1 MDIVKRLQELDL
13 EIPEIAEGKFSYIPG
28 RIVGNLVFVS
38 GAIPISDGKLLYQG
52 KLGRTISVEQ
62 GYEAARLAALNCV
75 GALQYTLKD
84 LHKVKKIIKLS
95 GYVASAEG
103 FTQQPQVVNGASD
116 LLIEIWGEEGKHA
129 RKAIGVFELPMGV
142 PVEIELIAEIE

>member
-103 FTQQPQVVNGASD
+103 FTQKPQIVNRACELVIG
-116 LLIEIWGEEGKHA
+116 ICGEGGKHS
-129 RKAIGVFELPMGV
+129 RRAICVFELAMGV
-142 PVEIELIAEIE
+142 RVEFQLIA